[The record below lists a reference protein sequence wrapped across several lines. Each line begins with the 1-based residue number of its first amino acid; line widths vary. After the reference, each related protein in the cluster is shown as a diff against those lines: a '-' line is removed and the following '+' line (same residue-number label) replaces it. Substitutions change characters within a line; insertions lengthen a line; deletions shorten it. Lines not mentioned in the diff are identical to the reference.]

1 MSICLTIWLPICQT
15 DRHTGCPPIHPSAKG
30 EHTALY
36 AVIVFSLS
44 LQFFIVVSSFLNSIR
59 LFFLSR
65 FYSFYSTLPVCMPIG
80 CMRIHLPTVCTPLY
94 VCLYACLSVSFPSVL
109 CFFRFISSVV
119 KLFHALICA
128 RVNIHVYMHA
138 CIQYTYNMCMHSLPF
153 MYMYARRCKYV
164 CIYICDCASA
174 GTHRNEWPYALTLTK
189 D

>member
-1 MSICLTIWLPICQT
+1 MST
-15 DRHTGCPPIHPSAKG
+15 HPSIRQRRT
-30 EHTALY
+30 HST
-36 AVIVFSLS
+36 IRCHCFLS
-44 LQFFIVVSSFLNSIR
+44 LTPVLHRSILFPSIR

-80 CMRIHLPTVCTPLY
+80 CMWIHLPTVCTPLY

-128 RVNIHVYMHA
+128 RVNIHVYMHV
-138 CIQYTYNMCMHSLPF
+138 CIQYTYVCMHSLPF
-153 MYMYARRCKYV
+153 MYMYARRCMYV
-164 CIYICDCASA
+164 CMQLGSYICDCASA

>member
-1 MSICLTIWLPICQT
+1 MGHWTPTGVEPKDYDDDDDDDIVGCICLTIWLPICQT

-80 CMRIHLPTVCTPLY
+80 CMWIHLPTVCTPCMY
-94 VCLYACLSVSFPSVL
+94 VCMPVCLSHSLRFSVSFVL
-109 CFFRFISSVV
+109 SPLS
-119 KLFHALICA
+119 LS
-128 RVNIHVYMHA
+128 YSMH
-138 CIQYTYNMCMHSLPF
+138 
-153 MYMYARRCKYV
+153 
-164 CIYICDCASA
+164 
-174 GTHRNEWPYALTLTK
+174 
-189 D
+189 